1 MTMTLSAKQQ
11 SALLLLGWLQLQYGH
26 PDRARILLDA
36 LLALH
41 PEHQEGRRAL
51 VVSLLKLQ
59 EGSAAKEHCTLLQE
73 QGEQNAALWLC
84 VSRACQQEGN
94 LEEARSA
101 YQRYLAQRALL

>member
-1 MTMTLSAKQQ
+1 MTLSSKQQ

-36 LLALH
+36 LLSLH

-59 EGSAAKEHCTLLQE
+59 QGSVAKEHCALLRD
-73 QGEQNAALWLC
+73 QGEQSEALWLC

-101 YQRYLAQRALL
+101 YQHYLSQGTVL

>member
-1 MTMTLSAKQQ
+1 MTLSAKQQ

-41 PEHQEGRRAL
+41 PEHKEGRRAL

-59 EGSAAKEHCTLLQE
+59 KGSMAKEHCTLLQE
-73 QGEQNAALWLC
+73 QGEQSAALWLC

-101 YQRYLAQRALL
+101 YQRYLAQGALL

>member
-1 MTMTLSAKQQ
+1 MTLSSKQQ

-26 PDRARILLDA
+26 PDRARVLLDA
-36 LLALH
+36 LLVLH

-51 VVSLLKLQ
+51 VVSLLKLKQ
-59 EGSAAKEHCTLLQE
+59 GEVAREHCTFLQK
-73 QGEQNAALWLC
+73 QGDQSADLWLC

-101 YQRYLAQRALL
+101 YQRYLSLGTPR

>member
-41 PEHQEGRRAL
+41 PEHKEGRRAL

-59 EGSAAKEHCTLLQE
+59 KGSMAKEHCTLLQE
-73 QGEQNAALWLC
+73 QGEQSAALWLC

-101 YQRYLAQRALL
+101 YQRYLAQGALL

>member
-59 EGSAAKEHCTLLQE
+59 EGSMAKEHCTLLQE
-73 QGEQNAALWLC
+73 QGEQSAALWLC

-94 LEEARSA
+94 LEEARGA
-101 YQRYLAQRALL
+101 YQRYLAQGVLL